1 LHESIALLSVDHCC
15 PSDGR
20 AVRCGAVRGQARV
33 AFAMIANM
41 VILASGYT
49 LSMRAAPLV
58 HSNVRACAPVMQE
71 DIVDG
76 LPWGDPRE
84 GKPFGEADGPN
95 RPVGKVRGAVEAFQ
109 PRGITDASVIK
120 PAYIETEDEPWHAS
134 SRQTVVVTKSAL
146 EAADLPFVDAEDGLI
161 ADLSGAED
169 AKAVQVAMDK
179 AVKAGARPGCDAL
192 VTGET
197 LVDLFKKDAEA
208 AMKKR
213 PKAPN
218 SGAQGKGWD
227 GMARGV
233 AKVHDNS
240 V

>member
-1 LHESIALLSVDHCC
+1 
-15 PSDGR
+15 
-20 AVRCGAVRGQARV
+20 
-33 AFAMIANM
+33 MIANM

-120 PAYIETEDEPWHAS
+120 PAYIETEDEPWCACG
-134 SRQTVVVTKSAL
+134 AP
-146 EAADLPFVDAEDGLI
+146 LPRDPFMLW
-161 ADLSGAED
+161 LFTED
-169 AKAVQVAMDK
+169 AHGAVH
-179 AVKAGARPGCDAL
+179 
-192 VTGET
+192 
-197 LVDLFKKDAEA
+197 EA
-208 AMKKR
+208 SDPLLTACI
-213 PKAPN
+213 
-218 SGAQGKGWD
+218 
-227 GMARGV
+227 V
-233 AKVHDNS
+233 
-240 V
+240 